1 MKRLLVFACAAAL
14 VAGCAP
20 EDLTTLLP
28 TIQSG
33 SVGKDV
39 FLFEDAVVSTDVVE
53 GDLFAWG
60 TTVEINGQVDG
71 SIYVYGREV
80 TLNAPVGGSVTVIGR
95 EVELTDTAHVGQGL
109 LFAGVL
115 LQMKEGASVDGGVTA
130 AGYQVL
136 LDGTIGEFVRGA
148 ILRLRLDG
156 TVGSEPASLLPAVP
170 GLAFQPHAPLLVAFR
185 MADQAQAAAGYD
197 GETAARQVNPED
209 LRARALAFAREFITL
224 FVFGLLAVAFRPTL
238 LYVLAD
244 RVRSSPWSA
253 LGYGVFALVVG
264 YIGSAL
270 AAVALGFVAFWLFS
284 FSLDVLAVTLLGVGG
299 GLLALWLILLT
310 LFAAYGAKL
319 VLAAWVGRLILRR
332 AGPRAAE
339 NRVWPLV
346 LGGVI
351 YLLVVQIP
359 YVGLLVAL
367 VSTLLGLGAAWL
379 VWRDLRSAP
388 SAGA

>member
-1 MKRLLVFACAAAL
+1 MRRLLVFAFTAMLL
-14 VAGCAP
+14 VGCVP
-20 EDLTTLLP
+20 EDLSTLLP

-39 FLFEDAVVSTDVVE
+39 FLFEDAIVSDDVVE

-95 EVELTDTAHVGQGL
+95 EVELTESAHVGQGL

-115 LQMKEGASVDGGVTA
+115 LQMKEGAIVGGGVTA
-130 AGYQVL
+130 AGYQIL
-136 LDGTIGEFVRGA
+136 LDGSIGEYVRGA
-148 ILRLRLDG
+148 MLRLRLDG
-156 TVGSEPASLLPAVP
+156 TVGRPPAGRLPAAP
-170 GLAFQPHAPLLVAFR
+170 GLAFQSHAPLLVGFR
-185 MADQAQAAAGYD
+185 LADVPHAASGQG
-197 GETAARQVNPED
+197 GEVAARQMNTDD
-209 LRARALAFAREFITL
+209 LKARALAFAREFITL
-224 FVFGLLAVAFRPTL
+224 LVFGLLTVGFRPTL
-238 LYVLAD
+238 LVVLAD
-244 RVRSSPWSA
+244 RVRATPGSS
-253 LGYGVFALVVG
+253 LGFGVFALVVG
-264 YIGSAL
+264 YFGSAL
-270 AAVALGFVAFWLFS
+270 AAVVLGFVVYWLFS
-284 FSLDVLAVTLLGVGG
+284 FGLDVLAVALLGVGG
-299 GLLALWLILLT
+299 GILALWLVLLT
-310 LFAAYGAKL
+310 LYGAYGAKL

-332 AGPRAAE
+332 ISARAAE
-339 NRVWPLV
+339 NRFWPLV

-367 VSTLLGLGAAWL
+367 VATLLGLGAAWL

-388 SAGA
+388 AA